1 MYGLNVAAVED
12 GECELMDSGTLVAAK
27 AGVAEKNVKA
37 NDAKTAT
44 NLFTEPFL
52 INSPFDN

>member
-1 MYGLNVAAVED
+1 
-12 GECELMDSGTLVAAK
+12 MDSGTLVAAK

-44 NLFTEPFL
+44 NLFTEPFI
-52 INSPFDN
+52 INSPYKLSFR